1 MNMSSALQNQ
11 EIEVTTTSAAA
22 AAASTTSIVANA
34 AGGAGGGGD
43 SGNTSAAGGVKIKVQ
58 SNESGIVES
67 TTSTTSTNLPDK
79 VPSKDSQSSA
89 DALLSKVNYGTEEV
103 PIRYESDAATAAAG
117 KNGSGGQRSTSPGST
132 GSVGSVGTN
141 GSGGT
146 GSNKA
151 KRRSWKKPKDKP
163 KRPLSSYNI
172 FFKHERTRIVEGKT
186 GEATPEETI
195 RSIEYILSSSRETR
209 RHRKTH
215 GRITFGDLARRIAD
229 KWKAIP
235 PEEKALFDHY
245 ASIDMR
251 RYRKEVQLWKERKEC
266 ESTGG
271 GKGLEG
277 SNPSYS
283 DSVSEYSEAGMN
295 GSAHSHHSRPRQ
307 HDPWAPR
314 QNLYDSMSNSFSSV
328 DSEFSMDPLP
338 IRMMRQ
344 QQQIAQ
350 RQQQQQQQISQAN
363 FHQSMPNVGANFYHN
378 NGMPI
383 PGGNVHNSNNSMMFG
398 MQQQGPHGGDGTFGY
413 EQDLS
418 PMDLN
423 ANVNDETMA
432 SMLQHHQQQQQMMLQ
447 NQFEMGFQ
455 QQNQQQRMNNMH
467 NSFSGRPSRRMH
479 TNSSR
484 NDGYFPDSVPMF
496 VGSNN
501 TNNQD
506 MNASSSFQQNNA
518 RMEMQAPEN
527 PNGGFSFHSVT
538 AGPENGLDPVPFNEV
553 FPDDTNNPDLENYL
567 SNLDLSNM

>member
-1 MNMSSALQNQ
+1 MESSFHNK
-11 EIEVTTTSAAA
+11 EIDIT
-22 AAASTTSIVANA
+22 
-34 AGGAGGGGD
+34 AGGSGPDGGGD
-43 SGNTSAAGGVKIKVQ
+43 NGSAAEGVDITELCNK
-58 SNESGIVES
+58 SGTVES
-67 TTSTTSTNLPDK
+67 STPTKLPEK
-79 VPSKDSQSSA
+79 ASSKDLPGPKPGPKDSTA
-89 DALLSKVNYGTEEV
+89 DEDAELSKINDESEEV
-103 PIRYESDAATAAAG
+103 PIRYESDTAAAAAAAEKG
-117 KNGSGGQRSTSPGST
+117 GSGGRRSSSPGST
-132 GSVGSVGTN
+132 GSVGSA
-141 GSGGT
+141 GS
-146 GSNKA
+146 GSNKS

-229 KWKAIP
+229 KWKSIP
-235 PEEKALFDHY
+235 PEQKALFDHY

-251 RYRKEVQLWKERKEC
+251 RYRKDVQLWKERKEC
-266 ESTGG
+266 ESMGG

-277 SNPSYS
+277 SNPSFS
-283 DSVSEYSEAGMN
+283 GSVSEYSEAGMN

-344 QQQIAQ
+344 QEQIAQ
-350 RQQQQQQQISQAN
+350 RQYQQQNSQAN
-363 FHQSMPNVGANFYHN
+363 FHQSMPNVGANFFHN
-378 NGMPI
+378 NDMPM
-383 PGGNVHNSNNSMMFG
+383 PGSNIQSSNNNMMFG
-398 MQQQGPHGGDGTFGY
+398 IQQQQQQQGPLGGDGTFGY

-418 PMDLN
+418 PIDLN
-423 ANVNDETMA
+423 VNVNDETMA
-432 SMLQHHQQQQQMMLQ
+432 TMLQRHQQQMMMLQ

-479 TNSSR
+479 NDSSR
-484 NDGYFPDSVPMF
+484 NNGNFPDSVPMF
-496 VGSNN
+496 VGGNH

-506 MNASSSFQQNNA
+506 MNASSSFQENNA
-518 RMEMQAPEN
+518 GREMNASGN
-527 PNGGFSFHSVT
+527 ATGGFSFHSVT
-538 AGPENGLDPVPFNEV
+538 MEPENGLDPVPFNEV
-553 FPDDTNNPDLENYL
+553 FPDDTNNPELENYL

>member
-1 MNMSSALQNQ
+1 MNMDSSLHNK
-11 EIEVTTTSAAA
+11 EIDTSAGGAGPDGGGDNGSATEGVDITERCNKSGTIESSTSTKLPEKVSSEDIPVPEDSTAAA
-22 AAASTTSIVANA
+22 AAA
-34 AGGAGGGGD
+34 D
-43 SGNTSAAGGVKIKVQ
+43 
-58 SNESGIVES
+58 
-67 TTSTTSTNLPDK
+67 
-79 VPSKDSQSSA
+79 
-89 DALLSKVNYGTEEV
+89 DAELSKINDESEEV
-103 PIRYESDAATAAAG
+103 PIRYDSDAAAAAG
-117 KNGSGGQRSTSPGST
+117 KDGSGGRRSSSPGST
-132 GSVGSVGTN
+132 GSVGSA
-141 GSGGT
+141 GS
-146 GSNKA
+146 GSNKG

-172 FFKHERTRIVEGKT
+172 FFKHERTRIVEGRT

-195 RSIEYILSSSRETR
+195 RSIEFILSSSRETR

-229 KWKAIP
+229 KWKSIP
-235 PEEKALFDHY
+235 PEQKALFDHY

-251 RYRKEVQLWKERKEC
+251 RYRKDVQLWKERKEC
-266 ESTGG
+266 ESMGG

-283 DSVSEYSEAGMN
+283 GSVSEYSEAGMN

-314 QNLYDSMSNSFSSV
+314 QNFYDSMSNSFSSV

-350 RQQQQQQQISQAN
+350 RQHQQQNSQAN
-363 FHQSMPNVGANFYHN
+363 FHQSMPNVGANFFQSN
-378 NGMPI
+378 DMPM
-383 PGGNVHNSNNSMMFG
+383 PGSNVQSSNNNMMFG
-398 MQQQGPHGGDGTFGY
+398 MQQQQGPSLGGDGTFGY

-432 SMLQHHQQQQQMMLQ
+432 TMLQRHQQQQQMMLQ

-467 NSFSGRPSRRMH
+467 NSFSGRPSSRMH
-479 TNSSR
+479 NDSSR
-484 NDGYFPDSVPMF
+484 NNGYFPDSVPMF
-496 VGSNN
+496 VGGNN
-501 TNNQD
+501 TTNQE
-506 MNASSSFQQNNA
+506 MNASTSFQQNNTG
-518 RMEMQAPEN
+518 MEMHASEN
-527 PNGGFSFHSVT
+527 GTGGFSFHSVT
-538 AGPENGLDPVPFNEV
+538 AEPENGLDPVPFNEV
-553 FPDDTNNPDLENYL
+553 FPDDTNNPELENYL